1 MMKNVLPILLV
12 CILVGNALS
21 DKSFRKRIVAHSK
34 KSWKNLQASRAKPR
48 KLEETDIVSTD
59 IESGIPNGTVGN
71 TTAPPVDIPVNQTVA
86 KTPKKSDNTG
96 TALQIKKFHN
106 FAKEERKIVYNVFFY
121 FLGRPIA
128 QTITIRIKIIYN
140 SSTGLRNLDDEL
152 KAQSVASS
160 CNIKDEYKDKIGTNG
175 TGDNIDYNC
184 EAPTEAHANVTNAVL
199 DTDYPLVADNQEISF
214 NDINFDQEAAQEASN
229 IAAAKTYK
237 VSGVLDNSKVEFGQ
251 NSFKITG
258 TPKPSNLLSGV
269 SEIPM
274 RFIDYS
280 SGEANTKDI
289 TCNVTS
295 STTLECNQ
303 SLKSYISNITQ
314 AKSTDDSILLNIN
327 IADEETG
334 KLVGTTSE
342 NNSVYRK
349 SSGGLSGGAIAGI
362 VVGCAAVLIAA
373 VVAAILLRRP
383 KVNNENLSAVN
394 LKSVENI

>member
-1 MMKNVLPILLV
+1 MKNVLPIILL
-12 CILVGNALS
+12 CILLGNALS
-21 DKSFRKRIVAHSK
+21 DQSIRNKIVAHSK
-34 KSWKNLQASRAKPR
+34 KSLKRLQASRIKQR

-59 IESGIPNGTVGN
+59 IESGIPNATLVN

-86 KTPKKSDNTG
+86 KTPKKSDNTAS
-96 TALQIKKFHN
+96 ALQIKKFHN
-106 FAKEERKIVYNVFFY
+106 FETKERKILYDVFFY
-121 FLGRPIA
+121 FLRRLIA
-128 QTITIRIKIIYN
+128 QNITIRIKILYY

-152 KAQSVASS
+152 KAQSVAST
-160 CNIKDEYKDKIGTNG
+160 CIIKDEYKDKIGTNG

-184 EAPTEAHANVTNAVL
+184 EAPKEANANVTNAIL

-214 NDINFDQEAAQEASN
+214 NDINFDQDAAQEATN
-229 IAAAKTYK
+229 IVLAKTYQ

-269 SEIPM
+269 TKIPM

-280 SGEANTKDI
+280 SGQANTKDI

-295 STTLECNQ
+295 SNTLECNQ
-303 SLKSYISNITQ
+303 SIKSYISNITQ

-334 KLVGTTSE
+334 KLVGTTSG
-342 NNSVYRK
+342 NNMVYRK

-362 VVGCAAVLIAA
+362 VIGCAAVLIAA

-383 KVNNENLSAVN
+383 KVHNENMSSVN

>member
-1 MMKNVLPILLV
+1 MKDVLPIIVLF
-12 CILVGNALS
+12 ILFGDALS
-21 DKSFRKRIVAHSK
+21 GKSVKNKIIAHTK
-34 KSWKNLQASRAKPR
+34 KSLKHLQGLKTNQR
-48 KLEETDIVSTD
+48 KLEEGTDIESTD
-59 IESGIPNGTVGN
+59 IESGVPNGTLGN
-71 TTAPPVDIPVNQTVA
+71 TTSPPVDVPVNQTVA
-86 KTPKKSDNTG
+86 NTPKKSDNTG

-184 EAPTEAHANVTNAVL
+184 EAPTEANVNVTNAVL

-280 SGEANTKDI
+280 NGEANTKDI